1 MVCLAVACPVVAV
14 RTYDAVPCTCAA
26 ARVLSRGVTMC
37 VGLCDKDASL
47 REMDVVLAAMLVV
60 CVRTVPSSRVRKIY
74 LPCVYR
80 AGPFFGAANNLR

>member
-1 MVCLAVACPVVAV
+1 MHRYAV
-14 RTYDAVPCTCAA
+14 
-26 ARVLSRGVTMC
+26 
-37 VGLCDKDASL
+37 

-80 AGPFFGAANNLR
+80 AGPFFGAANNLHSLARVQFGVGAQRSGALSCPMEERLRDDS